1 MKTKI
6 GYTTYVDWLYN
17 FFVSSKWPISIC
29 KLYCILNI
37 DGCLWYFRFE
47 YFLKV
52 YFFYSPHSLQAS
64 AFYVRGLQTFFQ
76 ARYNEAKWVNF
87 SVCYLS
93 VRENILNACKELV
106 CKEMN
111 KNAVFWLYHILF
123 VMNFRRY
130 LRETLKMA
138 NAEDL
143 NRLTSCSLVL
153 LGHIFLS
160 LGNNAVSKIKICTH
174 FLLLIL
180 KWETIIVFMLFKNNC
195 KFHCLLKMTG
205 STQYGH
211 TRHAISWKNLRCP
224 CTVVGVITPQR

>member
-1 MKTKI
+1 MTDAY
-6 GYTTYVDWLYN
+6 G
-17 FFVSSKWPISIC
+17 ISDLTIFWMF
-29 KLYCILNI
+29 N
-37 DGCLWYFRFE
+37 
-47 YFLKV
+47 

-87 SVCYLS
+87 HYLS
-93 VRENILNACKELV
+93 ERKILNACKELV

-111 KNAVFWLYHILF
+111 RKAKGCTVFRLYHILF

-160 LGNNAVSKIKICTH
+160 LGNNAVSKINICTH

-180 KWETIIVFMLFKNNC
+180 KWETIIVVMLYENNC
-195 KFHCLLKMTG
+195 QFHCLLKMTG

-211 TRHAISWKNLRCP
+211 TRHAVSWKNLRCP
-224 CTVVGVITPQR
+224 CTVVGVLTPQR